1 MFKGLSPRAKKII
14 TVLAQEEGHK
24 CGNDQ
29 ILPEHVIIAL
39 LKSGDGIGYLILQ
52 RLGVNVLSLQLSL
65 EQALPLHSNNS
76 TFADLPASRRL
87 QTLINIAQIE
97 ARSLSQEF
105 VGTEHL
111 LLAAMREERSPCSIF
126 FEANG
131 VSIDSARQTARK
143 IIHEEGI
150 LGSAYGENSVKET
163 ANTENAANSSAATE
177 NTKNTGGVNAGSRP
191 SGAGNAQN
199 GTSCHYGSGSN
210 VDTFNDIFPDKVQN
224 GSARSAVF
232 PQMSAGSNSIGPN
245 GERFAPFG
253 QNQNRST
260 SRRESILAEFSRD
273 LTDKARQNK
282 LDPVIGREREIDRV
296 IQVLSRRTKNNPVLV
311 GEPGVGKTAIVE
323 GLAMRIVKDQVPR
336 NLCGR
341 RVLTLDL
348 AAVIAGTKYR
358 GEFEERIKRIVKE
371 VSENKSIILFI
382 DELHTIIG
390 AGGAEGAMDAANMLK
405 PALSRGE
412 IQCIGATTTKE
423 YAKHFEKDAAL
434 ERRFQM
440 VRIDEPSESDT
451 KLILEGLKKQYE
463 EYHGVTYADDVID
476 AIVKYSHRYI
486 TERFLPD
493 KAIDLLDEAGA
504 MKKIA
509 SDVRPPE
516 LAELENK
523 IEQMTQ
529 EKQQLVFSQNYERAA
544 EVRDQVREMKQHL
557 ELMRRYWQNCGSNA
571 ANLVTGDDVRRVLS
585 AMTGIPQENM
595 DSAESSKLASMEAE
609 LHKTVIGQNE
619 AVSLIASAVRRSRA
633 GVSSFKRPL
642 GSFIFLGP
650 TGVGKT
656 LLAKTLAKFLF
667 GTEESLVRIDMS
679 DFMEKHNSSRLV
691 GAPPGYVGYE
701 EGGVLTE
708 KIRRNPYSVVLLDEI
723 EKAHPDVFNLLLQV
737 LEEGELKDNLGHVVN
752 FRNTVIIM
760 TSNAGVRHISAENR
774 LGFSSSTESILSY
787 DEIKNNAM
795 TELKRILSP
804 ELLNR
809 IDDTVVFTPL
819 SKEEVANILQIQ
831 LGELS
836 ERLAEQNLTISLK
849 PSARDYLIEN
859 GYDPQF
865 GARPMRRL
873 IQKEIEDPLAQKIIA
888 GETKEKP
895 CIFAE
900 YKNDRMTLVLKKP
913 AKSRNALLTEPK

>member
-14 TVLAQEEGHK
+14 TVLAQEEGRK
-24 CGNDQ
+24 NGSDQ
-29 ILPEHVIIAL
+29 ILPEHVIIAM
-39 LKSGDGIGYLILQ
+39 LKAGDGIACLVLQ
-52 RLGVNVLSLQLSL
+52 RLGVNVLSLQLSI
-65 EQALPLHSNNS
+65 EQTLPLHADNS

-87 QTLINIAQIE
+87 RTLINIAQIE

-111 LLAAMREERSPCSIF
+111 LLAAIREERSPCAVF

-131 VSIDSARQTARK
+131 ISIDLVRQMTDK

-150 LGSAYGENSVKET
+150 LGSAYGEASVKET
-163 ANTENAANSSAATE
+163 ANTENSANASASTE
-177 NTKNTGGVNAGSRP
+177 NTQKSSVNNMNSRP
-191 SGAGNAQN
+191 ASAGNGQN
-199 GTSCHYGSGSN
+199 GAAH
-210 VDTFNDIFPDKVQN
+210 
-224 GSARSAVF
+224 AAVF
-232 PQMSAGSNSIGPN
+232 PQMAAGSGSIGQN

-253 QNQNRST
+253 QSQNRSAN
-260 SRRESILAEFSRD
+260 RRESILAEFSRD
-273 LTDKARQNK
+273 LTDRARQNK
-282 LDPVIGREREIDRV
+282 LDPVIGREREIERV
-296 IQVLSRRTKNNPVLV
+296 IQILSRRTKNNPVLV

-336 NLCGR
+336 NLCGKH
-341 RVLTLDL
+341 VVTLDL

-412 IQCIGATTTKE
+412 IQCIGATTSKE
-423 YAKHFEKDAAL
+423 YSKHFEKDAAL

-440 VRIDEPSESDT
+440 VRVEEPSESDT
-451 KLILEGLKKQYE
+451 KLILQGLKKQYE

-504 MKKIA
+504 MKKIS

-516 LAELENK
+516 LAELENR

-557 ELMRRYWQNCGSNA
+557 ELIRRYWQNCGSNA
-571 ANLVTGDDVRRVLS
+571 ANLVTSADVRHVLS
-585 AMTGIPQENM
+585 VMTGIPQENM
-595 DSAESSKLASMEAE
+595 DSAESSKLVNMEAE

-619 AVSLIASAVRRSRA
+619 AVALISSAVRRSRA

-667 GTEESLVRIDMS
+667 GTEDSLVRIDMS

-787 DEIKNNAM
+787 DEIKSNAM
-795 TELKRILSP
+795 AELKRILSP

-831 LGELS
+831 IGELA

-849 PSARDYLIEN
+849 PSAREYLIEN

-888 GETKEKP
+888 GETKEKTY
-895 CIFAE
+895 IAAE
-900 YKNDRMTLVLKKP
+900 YKNGKMVLSLKKP
-913 AKSRNALLTEPK
+913 AKSKTALITEDK